1 LRRFT
6 ELIQQLETSNKTND
20 KIAALVSYFSTADE
34 KDKPFVIAMFTGKKP
49 KRPVPTALIRAWA
62 TELSDI
68 PAWLF
73 AESYHSVGDL
83 SETIAL
89 VLPPATHTS
98 DRKLHEW
105 INDLAALNGK
115 SDEDKKAFILHAWD
129 SLDTQE
135 RFIFNKLISGNFRI
149 GVSNKMLVNAISK
162 QSDTD
167 SNKIMH
173 SIMGKWSPGE
183 ITYDELIAGAHVNTD
198 NSWPYPFCLAYALET
213 EPASLG
219 GTEEW
224 QAEWKWDG
232 IRGQIVKRNGELFIW
247 SRGEELVTDQFPELH
262 FLKDQLPDGTVIDG
276 EILSVKDGQVQAFS
290 ILQQRLNRKT
300 INKSQLKDAPIGFY
314 IYDLLEYQG
323 ADIRTEPLSERRR
336 LLEEIVSQISSG
348 TNTES
353 SNSEINSDNSIHSSS
368 NSSST
373 VIGSRSSNA
382 AVAIL
387 SPVIQFNNWEQLAEI
402 RQGSRD
408 NNSEGIMLKKLSSFY
423 HSGRKRGDWWK
434 WKINP
439 YTVDTVMIYAQKG
452 SGRRANHFTDYTF
465 AVRDG
470 ENLITIAKAYS
481 GLTDKEI
488 KEVDSFVKKNAIEK
502 FGPVRTVK
510 PELVFEIAF
519 EGIAESKRHKAGLAL
534 RFPRIARWRK
544 DKVAAEINTLEDL
557 RQLLAS
563 TL

>member
-1 LRRFT
+1 MKRFA
-6 ELIQQLETSNKTND
+6 ELIQQLEMSNKTND
-20 KIAALVSYFSTADE
+20 KIASLVSYFSTADE
-34 KDKPFVIAMFTGKKP
+34 RDKPYVIAMFTGKKP
-49 KRPVPTALIRAWA
+49 KRPVPTALIRQWA
-62 TELSDI
+62 TELSGVPD
-68 PAWLF
+68 WLF

-89 VLPPATHTS
+89 VIPPPAHTS

-105 INDLAALNGK
+105 IQDLALLNGK
-115 SDEDKKAFILHAWD
+115 DDAAKKEFILHAWD
-129 SLDTQE
+129 MLDTQE

-149 GVSNKMLVNAISK
+149 GVSNKMLVNAIAK
-162 QSDTD
+162 QSEVD

-173 SIMGKWSPGE
+173 SIMGKWDPE
-183 ITYDELIAGAHVNTD
+183 AITYQELIAGAHVNTD
-198 NSWPYPFCLAYALET
+198 NSWPYPFCLAYALEV

-219 GTEEW
+219 DTEEW

-262 FLKDQLPDGTVIDG
+262 FLKDELPDGTVIDG
-276 EILSVKDGQVQAFS
+276 EILSVKEGNVQAFS

-300 INKSQLKDAPIGFY
+300 INKSQLKDAPIGFF
-314 IYDLLEYQG
+314 IYDLLEFAG
-323 ADIRTEPLSERRR
+323 NDIRTEPLSERRR
-336 LLEEIVSQISSG
+336 LLEELIK
-348 TNTES
+348 NT
-353 SNSEINSDNSIHSSS
+353 SNKE
-368 NSSST
+368 
-373 VIGSRSSNA
+373 
-382 AVAIL
+382 VAIL
-387 SPVIQFNNWEQLAEI
+387 SPVIEFTTWDELAGI
-402 RQGSRD
+402 RKGSRE

-470 ENLITIAKAYS
+470 EQLITVAKAYS

-488 KEVDSFVKKNAIEK
+488 KEVDAFVKKNAIEK

-544 DKVAAEINTLEDL
+544 DKKAAEINTLEDL

>member
-1 LRRFT
+1 LKRFS

-20 KIAALVSYFSTADE
+20 KIAALVDYFSNADDR
-34 KDKPFVIAMFTGKKP
+34 DKTYVIAMFTGKKP
-49 KRPVPTALIRAWA
+49 KRPVNTALLRSWA
-62 TELSDI
+62 TELSGI
-68 PAWLF
+68 PPWLF
-73 AESYHSVGDL
+73 QESYSSVGDL

-89 VLPPATHTS
+89 VLPPPEKVT

-105 INDLAALNGK
+105 ITDLARLNGK
-115 SDEDKKAFILHAWD
+115 SDEEKKAFILDAWN
-129 SLDTQE
+129 SLDTPQ

-149 GVSNKMLVNAISK
+149 GVSHKMLVNALAK

-173 SIMGKWSPGE
+173 SIMGKWQPEE
-183 ITYDELIAGAHVNTD
+183 ITYDALIEGAHVNTD
-198 NSWPYPFCLAYALET
+198 NSWPYPFCLAYALEMQP
-213 EPASLG
+213 EDLG
-219 GTEEW
+219 PVADW

-262 FLKDQLPDGTVIDG
+262 FLKDELEDGTVLDG
-276 EILSVKDGQVQAFS
+276 EILSVKDGNVQAFS

-300 INKSQLKDAPIGFY
+300 INKAQLNDAPVGFY
-314 IYDLLEYQG
+314 IYDLLELG
-323 ADIRTEPLSERRR
+323 TADIRNKPMVERRV
-336 LLEEIVSQISSG
+336 LLEQIVSKLQ
-348 TNTES
+348 TK
-353 SNSEINSDNSIHSSS
+353 D
-368 NSSST
+368 
-373 VIGSRSSNA
+373 
-382 AVAIL
+382 VAIL
-387 SPVIQFNNWEQLAEI
+387 SLVIAFDSWETLTEI
-402 RQGSRD
+402 RQHSRD
-408 NNSEGIMLKKLSSFY
+408 MNSEGIMLKRLDSTY

-439 YTVDTVMIYAQKG
+439 YTVDTVLIYAQKG
-452 SGRRANHFTDYTF
+452 SGRRANFYTDYTF

-470 ENLITIAKAYS
+470 EKLITVAKAYS

-488 KEVDSFVKKNAIEK
+488 KEVDAFVKRNAVEK

-534 RFPRIARWRK
+534 RFPRILRWRK
-544 DKVAAEINTLEDL
+544 DKKAEEINTLEDL
-557 RQLLAS
+557 RQLLNS
-563 TL
+563 TLS

>member
-1 LRRFT
+1 LKRFT
-6 ELIQQLETSNKTND
+6 ELIQQLEMSNKTND
-20 KIAALVSYFSTADE
+20 KIAALVDYFSTADE
-34 KDKPFVIAMFTGKKP
+34 QDKPFVIAMFTGKKP
-49 KRPVPTALIRAWA
+49 RRPVTTALIKEWA
-62 TELSDI
+62 IELSAV

-89 VLPPATHTS
+89 VLPPATYTS

-105 INDLAALNGK
+105 INELAALNGK
-115 SDEDKKAFILHAWD
+115 DDAAKKEYILKAWD

-162 QSDTD
+162 QSNTE

-173 SIMGKWSPGE
+173 SIMGKWKPEE
-183 ITYDELIAGAHVNTD
+183 ITYQELIAGAHVNTD
-198 NSWPYPFCLAYALET
+198 NSWPYPFCLAYALEN
-213 EPASLG
+213 EPASLS
-219 GTEEW
+219 EPAAW

-262 FLKDQLPDGTVIDG
+262 FLQEDLPDGTVLDG
-276 EILSVKDGQVQAFS
+276 EILSVKDGNVQAFS

-300 INKSQLKDAPIGFY
+300 INKSQLNDAPIGFFT
-314 IYDLLEYQG
+314 YDLLEYQG
-323 ADIRTEPLSERRR
+323 RDLRGETMAERRR
-336 LLEEIVSQISSG
+336 LLEEIMSG
-348 TNTES
+348 LRNK
-353 SNSEINSDNSIHSSS
+353 D
-368 NSSST
+368 
-373 VIGSRSSNA
+373 
-382 AVAIL
+382 VAIL
-387 SPVIQFNNWEQLAEI
+387 SPVITFSDWDELAEI
-402 RQGSRD
+402 RKGSRE
-408 NNSEGIMLKKLSSFY
+408 NNSEGIMLKKLDSLY

-452 SGRRANHFTDYTF
+452 SGRRANFFTDYTF

-470 ENLITIAKAYS
+470 EQLITVAKAYS

-544 DKVAAEINTLEDL
+544 DKKAAEINTLDDL

>member
-1 LRRFT
+1 MKRFS

-20 KIAALVSYFSTADE
+20 KIAALVDYFSNADDR
-34 KDKPFVIAMFTGKKP
+34 DKTYVIAMFTGKKP
-49 KRPVPTALIRAWA
+49 KRPVNTALLRTWA
-62 TELSDI
+62 TELSGI
-68 PAWLF
+68 PPWLF
-73 AESYHSVGDL
+73 QESYSSVGDL

-89 VLPPATHTS
+89 VLPPPEQVT

-105 INDLAALNGK
+105 ITDLAALNGK
-115 SDEDKKAFILHAWD
+115 TDEEKKAFILYAWN
-129 SLDTQE
+129 SLDTPQ

-149 GVSNKMLVNAISK
+149 GVSHKMLVNALAK

-173 SIMGKWSPGE
+173 SIMGKWQPE
-183 ITYDELIAGAHVNTD
+183 ETTYEALIEGAHVNTD
-198 NSWPYPFCLAYALET
+198 NSWPYPFCLAYALEMQP
-213 EPASLG
+213 EELG
-219 GTEEW
+219 AESAW

-262 FLKDQLPDGTVIDG
+262 FLKDELEDGTVLDG
-276 EILSVKDGQVQAFS
+276 EILSIKDGNVQVFS

-300 INKSQLKDAPIGFY
+300 INKSQLNDAPVGFY
-314 IYDLLEYQG
+314 IYDLLEYQTQ
-323 ADIRTEPLSERRR
+323 DIREKTMAERRA
-336 LLEEIVSQISSG
+336 LLEGIISALQ
-348 TNTES
+348 TK
-353 SNSEINSDNSIHSSS
+353 D
-368 NSSST
+368 
-373 VIGSRSSNA
+373 
-382 AVAIL
+382 VALL
-387 SPVIQFNNWEQLAEI
+387 SPVIEFNTWAELAET
-402 RQGSRD
+402 RQRSRD
-408 NNSEGIMLKKLSSFY
+408 MNSEGIMLKRLDSLY

-439 YTVDTVMIYAQKG
+439 YTVDTVLIYAQKG
-452 SGRRANHFTDYTF
+452 SGRRANFYTDYTF

-470 ENLITIAKAYS
+470 EKLITVAKAYS

-488 KEVDSFVKKNAIEK
+488 KEVDAFVKRNAVEK

-534 RFPRIARWRK
+534 RFPRILRWRK
-544 DKVAAEINTLEDL
+544 DKKAEEINTLEDL
-557 RQLLAS
+557 RQLLNS
-563 TL
+563 TLS

>member
-1 LRRFT
+1 LKRFT
-6 ELIQQLETSNKTND
+6 ELIQQLEMSNKTND
-20 KIAALVSYFSTADE
+20 KIAALVSYFSTADDL
-34 KDKPFVIAMFTGKKP
+34 DKPYVIAMFTGKKP
-49 KRPVPTALIRAWA
+49 KRPVTTALIKEWA
-62 TELSDI
+62 IELSGV
-68 PAWLF
+68 PEWLF

-89 VLPPATHTS
+89 MLPPPSRNT
-98 DRKLHEW
+98 DRRLHEW
-105 INDLAALNGK
+105 ITDLANLNGLDDA
-115 SDEDKKAFILHAWD
+115 SKKAFITDSWD
-129 SLDTQE
+129 SLDTQQ

-149 GVSNKMLVNAISK
+149 GVSNKMLVNALAK
-162 QSDTD
+162 QSNTD
-167 SNKIMH
+167 SNRVMH
-173 SIMGKWSPGE
+173 SIMGKWKPE
-183 ITYDELIAGAHVNTD
+183 DITYQELLEGLHVNTD
-198 NSWPYPFCLAYALET
+198 NSWPYPFCLAYALEA

-219 GTEEW
+219 DPENW

-262 FLKDQLPDGTVIDG
+262 FLKKELPDGTVLDG
-276 EILSVKDGQVQAFS
+276 EILSVKDGNVQVFS

-300 INKSQLKDAPIGFY
+300 INKSQLTDAPVGFY
-314 IYDLLEYQG
+314 IYDLIEFEGNDLR
-323 ADIRTEPLSERRR
+323 DKPLKERRV
-336 LLEEIVSQISSG
+336 LLEEIADQLI
-348 TNTES
+348 TKN
-353 SNSEINSDNSIHSSS
+353 
-368 NSSST
+368 
-373 VIGSRSSNA
+373 
-382 AVAIL
+382 VAIL
-387 SPVIQFNNWEQLAEI
+387 SPVITFTSWDTLAEI
-402 RQGSRD
+402 RQGARE
-408 NNSEGIMLKKLSSFY
+408 NNSEGLMLKKLDALY

-452 SGRRANHFTDYTF
+452 SGRRANFFTDYTF

-488 KEVDSFVKKNAIEK
+488 KEVDNFVKRNSIEK

-544 DKVAAEINTLEDL
+544 DKKAEEINTLDDL
-557 RQLLAS
+557 RQLLQS
-563 TL
+563 TLGT

>member
-1 LRRFT
+1 MKRFS

-20 KIAALVSYFSTADE
+20 KIAALVDYFSNADDR
-34 KDKPFVIAMFTGKKP
+34 DKTYVIAMFTGKKP
-49 KRPVPTALIRAWA
+49 KRPVNTALLRTWA
-62 TELSDI
+62 TELSGI
-68 PAWLF
+68 PPWLF
-73 AESYHSVGDL
+73 QESYSSVGDL

-89 VLPPATHTS
+89 VLPPPEQVT

-105 INDLAALNGK
+105 ITDLANLNGK
-115 SDEDKKAFILHAWD
+115 TDEEKKAFIINAWN
-129 SLDTQE
+129 SLDTPQ

-149 GVSNKMLVNAISK
+149 GVSHKMLVNALAK

-173 SIMGKWSPGE
+173 SIMGKWQPEE
-183 ITYDELIAGAHVNTD
+183 ITYEALIEGAHVNTD
-198 NSWPYPFCLAYALET
+198 NSWPYPFCLAYALEIQPQ
-213 EPASLG
+213 ELG
-219 GTEEW
+219 PESNW

-262 FLKDQLPDGTVIDG
+262 FLKDDLEDGTVLDG
-276 EILSVKDGQVQAFS
+276 EILSIKDGNVQVFS

-300 INKSQLKDAPIGFY
+300 INKSQLNDAPVGFY
-314 IYDLLEYQG
+314 IYDLLEYQTR
-323 ADIRTEPLSERRR
+323 DIREKTMAERRA
-336 LLEEIVSQISSG
+336 LVEGIVSKLQIK
-348 TNTES
+348 
-353 SNSEINSDNSIHSSS
+353 D
-368 NSSST
+368 
-373 VIGSRSSNA
+373 
-382 AVAIL
+382 VALL
-387 SPVIQFNNWEQLAEI
+387 SPVIDFSTWEELAEI
-402 RQGSRD
+402 RQRSRD
-408 NNSEGIMLKKLSSFY
+408 MNSEGIMLKRLDSLY

-439 YTVDTVMIYAQKG
+439 YTVDTVLIYAQKG
-452 SGRRANHFTDYTF
+452 SGRRANFYTDYTF

-470 ENLITIAKAYS
+470 EKLITVAKAYS

-488 KEVDSFVKKNAIEK
+488 KEVDAFVKRNAVEK

-534 RFPRIARWRK
+534 RFPRILRWRK
-544 DKVAAEINTLEDL
+544 DKKAEEINTLEDL
-557 RQLLAS
+557 RQLLNS
-563 TL
+563 TLS

>member
-1 LRRFT
+1 MKRFT

-34 KDKPFVIAMFTGKKP
+34 LDKPYVIAMFTGKKP
-49 KRPVPTALIRAWA
+49 RRPVATALIRQWA

-89 VLPPATHTS
+89 VLPPAAHAT

-105 INDLAALNGK
+105 IQDLALLNGK
-115 SDEDKKAFILHAWD
+115 DDEAKKEFILQAWD

-149 GVSNKMLVNAISK
+149 GVSNKMLVNAIAK

-173 SIMGKWSPGE
+173 SIMGKWNPGE
-183 ITYDELIAGAHVNTD
+183 ITYQDLIAGAHVNTD
-198 NSWPYPFCLAYALET
+198 NSWPYPFCLAYALEA

-219 GTEEW
+219 ETDEW

-300 INKSQLKDAPIGFY
+300 INKSQLKDAPIGFF
-314 IYDLLEYQG
+314 IYDLLEFDG
-323 ADIRTEPLSERRR
+323 NDIRTEPLKERRR
-336 LLEEIVSQISSG
+336 MLENMIA
-348 TNTES
+348 
-353 SNSEINSDNSIHSSS
+353 SIRH
-368 NSSST
+368 T
-373 VIGSRSSNA
+373 D
-382 AVAIL
+382 VAIL
-387 SPVIQFNNWEQLAEI
+387 SPVIEFDDWEQLAEI
-402 RQGSRD
+402 RKGSRD

-544 DKVAAEINTLEDL
+544 DKVAAEINTLDDL

>member
-1 LRRFT
+1 LKRFS

-20 KIAALVSYFSTADE
+20 KIAALVDYFSNADDR
-34 KDKPFVIAMFTGKKP
+34 DKTYVIAMFTGKKP
-49 KRPVPTALIRAWA
+49 KRPVNTALLRSWA
-62 TELSDI
+62 TELSGI

-73 AESYHSVGDL
+73 QESYSSVGDL

-89 VLPPATHTS
+89 VLPPPEKVT

-105 INDLAALNGK
+105 IIDLASLNGT
-115 SDEDKKAFILHAWD
+115 SDEEKKAFILDAWN
-129 SLDTQE
+129 SLDTPQ

-149 GVSNKMLVNAISK
+149 GVSHKMLVNALAK
-162 QSDTD
+162 QSDID

-173 SIMGKWSPGE
+173 SIMGKWRPEE
-183 ITYDELIAGAHVNTD
+183 ITYDALIEGAHVNTD
-198 NSWPYPFCLAYALET
+198 NSWPYPFCLAYALEMQP
-213 EPASLG
+213 EDLG
-219 GTEEW
+219 PVADW

-262 FLKDQLPDGTVIDG
+262 FLKDELEDGTVLDG
-276 EILSVKDGQVQAFS
+276 EILSVKEGSVQVFS

-300 INKSQLKDAPIGFY
+300 INKAQLNDAPIGFY
-314 IYDLLEYQG
+314 IYDLIEIG
-323 ADIRTEPLSERRR
+323 TADIRNKPMVERRA
-336 LLEEIVSQISSG
+336 LLEQVVAKLQ
-348 TNTES
+348 TK
-353 SNSEINSDNSIHSSS
+353 D
-368 NSSST
+368 
-373 VIGSRSSNA
+373 V
-382 AVAIL
+382 AVL
-387 SPVIQFNNWEQLAEI
+387 SPVISFENWEALAEI
-402 RQGSRD
+402 RQHSRD
-408 NNSEGIMLKKLSSFY
+408 MNSEGIMLKRLDSPY

-439 YTVDTVMIYAQKG
+439 YTVDTVLIYAQKG
-452 SGRRANHFTDYTF
+452 SGRRANFYTDYTF

-470 ENLITIAKAYS
+470 EKLITVAKAYS

-488 KEVDSFVKKNAIEK
+488 KEVDAFVKRNAVEK

-534 RFPRIARWRK
+534 RFPRILRWRK
-544 DKVAAEINTLEDL
+544 DKKAEEINTLEDL
-557 RQLLAS
+557 RQLLNS
-563 TL
+563 TLS

>member
-1 LRRFT
+1 MRRFT
-6 ELIQQLETSNKTND
+6 ELIQRLEMSNKTND
-20 KIAALVSYFSTADE
+20 KIAALVSYFNEADDL
-34 KDKPFVIAMFTGKKP
+34 DKPFVIAMFTGKKP
-49 KRPVPTALIRAWA
+49 KRPVTTTLIRQWA
-62 TELSDI
+62 TELSGI
-68 PAWLF
+68 PEWLF

-89 VLPPATHTS
+89 VLPPAEHVT

-105 INDLAALNGK
+105 INDLAGLSSK
-115 SDEDKKAFILHAWD
+115 TEPDKKAFILNAWN
-129 SLDTQE
+129 SLETQE

-149 GVSNKMLVNAISK
+149 GVSNKMLVNALAK
-162 QSDTD
+162 QSDTEA
-167 SNKIMH
+167 NKIMH
-173 SIMGKWSPGE
+173 SIMGKWEATE
-183 ITYDELIAGAHVNTD
+183 ITYNDLVGGAHVNTD
-198 NSWPYPFCLAYALET
+198 SSWPYPFCLAYALEM

-219 GTEEW
+219 QPEEW

-247 SRGEELVTDQFPELH
+247 SRGEELVTAQFPELH
-262 FLKDQLPDGTVIDG
+262 FLVEELEDGTVLDG
-276 EILSVKDGQVQAFS
+276 EILSVKDGNVQAFS

-300 INKSQLKDAPIGFY
+300 INKSQLNDAPIGFY
-314 IYDLLEYQG
+314 AYDILEHEG
-323 ADIRTEPLSERRR
+323 VDLRERSMADRRTI
-336 LLEEIVSQISSG
+336 LEKAINLVDLKEII
-348 TNTES
+348 T
-353 SNSEINSDNSIHSSS
+353 
-368 NSSST
+368 
-373 VIGSRSSNA
+373 
-382 AVAIL
+382 L
-387 SPVIQFNNWEQLAEI
+387 SPVVEFDTWEQLAEI
-402 RQGSRD
+402 RKGARD
-408 NNSEGIMLKKLSSFY
+408 INSEGIMLKKRESLY
-423 HSGRKRGDWWK
+423 HAGRKRGDWWK

-452 SGRRANHFTDYTF
+452 SGRRANFFTDYTF

-470 ENLITIAKAYS
+470 DKLITIAKAYS

-488 KEVDSFVKKNAIEK
+488 KEVNSFVVKNAVEK

-544 DKVAAEINTLEDL
+544 DKKADEINTLDDL

-563 TL
+563 TLTIS

>member
-6 ELIQQLETSNKTND
+6 QLIQQLETSNKTND

-49 KRPVPTALIRAWA
+49 KRPVNTALIRAWA

-89 VLPPATHTS
+89 VLPPAKHTT

-105 INDLAALNGK
+105 INDLAALPGK
-115 SDEDKKAFILHAWD
+115 SDEAKKEFILHAWD

-173 SIMGKWSPGE
+173 SIMGKWNPGE

-198 NSWPYPFCLAYALET
+198 NSWPYPFCLAYALEA

-219 GTEEW
+219 RTEEW

-262 FLKDQLPDGTVIDG
+262 FLREELPDGTVIDG

-314 IYDLLEYQG
+314 IYDLLEYKA

-336 LLEEIVSQISSG
+336 LLEEIVSQMSH
-348 TNTES
+348 T
-353 SNSEINSDNSIHSSS
+353 D
-368 NSSST
+368 
-373 VIGSRSSNA
+373 
-382 AVAIL
+382 VAIL
-387 SPVIQFNNWEQLAEI
+387 SPVIEFKDWEQLAEI
-402 RQGSRD
+402 RKGSRD

-470 ENLITIAKAYS
+470 ENLITVAKAYS

-544 DKVAAEINTLEDL
+544 DKVAAEINTLDDL

>member
-1 LRRFT
+1 MKRFT
-6 ELIQQLETSNKTND
+6 ELIQQLEMSNKTND
-20 KIAALVSYFSTADE
+20 KIAALVDYFTTADE
-34 KDKPFVIAMFTGKKP
+34 QDKPYVIAMFTGKKP
-49 KRPVPTALIRAWA
+49 RRPVTTALIKQWA
-62 TELSDI
+62 IDLSGI
-68 PAWLF
+68 PPWLF

-89 VLPPATHTS
+89 VLPPAAHAT

-105 INDLAALNGK
+105 IIDLASLNGK
-115 SDEDKKAFILHAWD
+115 DDDTKKEFILKAWD
-129 SLDTQE
+129 SLETQE

-149 GVSNKMLVNAISK
+149 GVSNKMLVNAIAK

-167 SNKIMH
+167 ANKIMH
-173 SIMGKWSPGE
+173 SIMGKWKPEE
-183 ITYDELIAGAHVNTD
+183 ITYPELIAGAHVNTD
-198 NSWPYPFCLAYALET
+198 NSWPYPFCLAYALEA
-213 EPASLG
+213 EPVSLG
-219 GTEEW
+219 ETTAW

-262 FLKDQLPDGTVIDG
+262 FLKDDLPDGTVLDG
-276 EILSVKDGQVQAFS
+276 EILSVKDGNVQAFS

-300 INKSQLKDAPIGFY
+300 INKSQLNDAPIGFY
-314 IYDLLEYQG
+314 TYDILEYQG
-323 ADIRTEPLSERRR
+323 NDVRTEPMSARRE
-336 LLEEIVSQISSG
+336 LLVRIMDQL
-348 TNTES
+348 
-353 SNSEINSDNSIHSSS
+353 
-368 NSSST
+368 T
-373 VIGSRSSNA
+373 VKD
-382 AVAIL
+382 VAII
-387 SPVIQFNNWEQLAEI
+387 SPVIDFNTWEELAET
-402 RQGSRD
+402 RKGSRE
-408 NNSEGIMLKKLSSFY
+408 NNSEGIMLKKLDSLY

-452 SGRRANHFTDYTF
+452 SGRRAAFFTDYTF

-470 ENLITIAKAYS
+470 EHLITIAKAYS

-544 DKVAAEINTLEDL
+544 DKKAAEINTLDDL

-563 TL
+563 TLS

>member
-1 LRRFT
+1 MKRFS

-20 KIAALVSYFSTADE
+20 KIAALVDYFSNADDR
-34 KDKPFVIAMFTGKKP
+34 DKTYVIAMFTGKKP
-49 KRPVPTALIRAWA
+49 KRPVNTALLRTWA
-62 TELSDI
+62 TELSGI
-68 PAWLF
+68 PPWLF
-73 AESYHSVGDL
+73 QESYSSVGDL

-89 VLPPATHTS
+89 VLPPPEKVT

-105 INDLAALNGK
+105 ITDLSALNGK
-115 SDEDKKAFILHAWD
+115 PDEEKKAFILNAWN
-129 SLDTQE
+129 SLDTPQ

-149 GVSNKMLVNAISK
+149 GVSHKMLVNALAK

-167 SNKIMH
+167 ANKIMH
-173 SIMGKWSPGE
+173 SIMGKWQPEE
-183 ITYDELIAGAHVNTD
+183 ISYEALIEGAHVNTD
-198 NSWPYPFCLAYALET
+198 NSWPYPFCLAYALEVAP
-213 EPASLG
+213 EELG
-219 GTEEW
+219 PVENW

-262 FLKDQLPDGTVIDG
+262 FLRDDLPDGTVLDG
-276 EILSVKDGQVQAFS
+276 EILSIKNGNVQVFS

-300 INKSQLKDAPIGFY
+300 INKAQLTDAPVGFY
-314 IYDLLEYQG
+314 IYDLLELDT
-323 ADIRTEPLSERRR
+323 ADIREKTMAERRN
-336 LLEEIVSQISSG
+336 LLEQV
-348 TNTES
+348 
-353 SNSEINSDNSIHSSS
+353 
-368 NSSST
+368 
-373 VIGSRSSNA
+373 VA
-382 AVAIL
+382 ALKTKDVALL
-387 SPVIQFNNWEQLAEI
+387 SPVVSFSSWEELATI

-408 NNSEGIMLKKLSSFY
+408 MNSEGIMLKRLDSSY

-439 YTVDTVMIYAQKG
+439 YTVDTVLIYAQKG
-452 SGRRANHFTDYTF
+452 SGRRANFYTDYTF

-470 ENLITIAKAYS
+470 EKLITVAKAYS

-488 KEVDSFVKKNAIEK
+488 KEVDSFVKRNAVEK

-534 RFPRIARWRK
+534 RFPRILRWRK
-544 DKVAAEINTLEDL
+544 DKKAEEINTLEDL
-557 RQLLAS
+557 RQLLNS
-563 TL
+563 TLS